1 MGPSVGLCEG
11 GRGTVHSIGR
21 MPEPPRIPIV
31 DLGRMSY
38 AEAYQ
43 EQLRHH
49 AEVLVARDSGL
60 PVPGRLLFVEHNPVI
75 TVTKRPDAPGHV
87 LAGSEALAAAGVAI
101 EATDRGGDVTYHGPG
116 QIVCYP
122 IIDLRA
128 VGLRLH
134 DHMRLME
141 RAVIETLAGFGLP
154 AKRDEGATGVWIPPG
169 HGGPHPVDAKI
180 CAMGVRV
187 RRWITLHGLALN
199 VEPDLSHFGLIVPC
213 GLHGR
218 PVTSLKEQL
227 CEGSPPIGRVRESL
241 GQHLQ
246 ALLGERMAAAGG

>member
-1 MGPSVGLCEG
+1 MRSPCLPPAPERASVPLPV
-11 GRGTVHSIGR
+11 TLQSA
-21 MPEPPRIPIV
+21 IPII
-31 DLGRMSY
+31 DLGRTPY

-43 EQLRHH
+43 IQLGHH
-49 AEVLVARDSGL
+49 AEVLGAREA
-60 PVPGRLLFVEHNPVI
+60 GRPIVGRVLFVEHDPVI

-87 LAGSEALAAAGVAI
+87 LADPEILGRAGVKL

-128 VGLRLH
+128 AGLRLH

-141 RAVIETLAGFGLP
+141 RAVIETLAGFGL
-154 AKRDEGATGVWIPPG
+154 AARRDEGATGVWIDPG
-169 HGGPHPVDAKI
+169 QGGPHPIPAKI
-180 CAMGVRV
+180 SAMGVRV

-218 PVTSLKEQL
+218 PVTSLREQL
-227 CEGSPPIGRVRESL
+227 GEQAPPIERVR
-241 GQHLQ
+241 
-246 ALLGERMAAAGG
+246 AALGERLVALLAESATSTGA

>member
-1 MGPSVGLCEG
+1 
-11 GRGTVHSIGR
+11 
-21 MPEPPRIPIV
+21 MPEPQAIPVI
-31 DLGRMSY
+31 DLGRTPY
-38 AEAYQ
+38 AEAYAL
-43 EQLRHH
+43 QLEHH
-49 AEVLVARDSGL
+49 AEVLAAREAGS
-60 PVPGRLLFVEHNPVI
+60 PVPGRLLFVEHDPVV

-87 LAGSEALAAAGVAI
+87 LAGPEALRAAGVAL

-141 RAVIETLAGFGLP
+141 RAVIETLAGFGLDGQ
-154 AKRDEGATGVWIPPG
+154 RDEGATGVWIPPG
-169 HGGPHPVDAKI
+169 LGGPHPVASKI

-218 PVTSLKEQL
+218 PVTSLREQL
-227 CEGSPPIGRVRESL
+227 GEASPSMERVRSVLAERL
-241 GQHLQ
+241 V
-246 ALLGERMAAAGG
+246 ALLLERMASVEA

>member
-1 MGPSVGLCEG
+1 
-11 GRGTVHSIGR
+11 
-21 MPEPPRIPIV
+21 MPEPQAIPVI
-31 DLGRMSY
+31 DLGRTPY
-38 AEAYQ
+38 AEAYAL
-43 EQLRHH
+43 QLEHH
-49 AEVLVARDSGL
+49 AEVLAARDSGS
-60 PVPGRLLFVEHNPVI
+60 PVPGRLLFVEHDPVI

-87 LAGSEALAAAGVAI
+87 LAGPETLASAGVAI

-122 IIDLRA
+122 ILDLRA

-141 RAVIETLAGFGLP
+141 RAVIETLAGFGLQ
-154 AKRDEGATGVWIPPG
+154 AQRDEGATGVWIPPG
-169 HGGPHPVDAKI
+169 QGGPHPVDAKI

-218 PVTSLKEQL
+218 PVTSIKEQL
-227 CEGSPPIGRVRESL
+227 GGVAPPIGRVRASL
-241 GQHLQ
+241 GERLV
-246 ALLGERMAAAGG
+246 ALLGESIAAAGA

>member
-1 MGPSVGLCEG
+1 
-11 GRGTVHSIGR
+11 

-38 AEAYQ
+38 PEAYQ

-49 AEVLVARDSGL
+49 AEVLGARESGS
-60 PVPGRLLFVEHNPVI
+60 PVPGRLLFVEHGPVI
-75 TVTKRPDAPGHV
+75 TVTKRPEAPHHV
-87 LAGSEALAAAGVAI
+87 LAGPEALAAAGVAI

-154 AKRDEGATGVWIPPG
+154 AQRDEGATGVWIPPG
-169 HGGPHPVDAKI
+169 RGGPHPIDSKI

-199 VEPDLSHFGLIVPC
+199 VEPDLSHFALIIPC

-218 PVTSLKEQL
+218 PVTSLQEQFG
-227 CEGSPPIGRVRESL
+227 EGSPPIGRVRESL
-241 GQHLQ
+241 GERLA
-246 ALLGERMAAAGG
+246 ALLGERMAAAGA